1 MIYYFWSVKKERGR
15 FMNQNLPIEI
25 SLHKVRDFC
34 LKWKIK
40 EFALF
45 GSILRDDFN
54 PIESDIDILVSFI
67 NGNNISLFDMIEMKE
82 ELENLYQRKVD
93 IVNKESIEKS
103 KNPYRKKEIL
113 ENFKVIYDEAA

>member
-1 MIYYFWSVKKERGR
+1 M
-15 FMNQNLPIEI
+15 
-25 SLHKVRDFC
+25 
-34 LKWKIK
+34 
-40 EFALF
+40 ALF

>member
-1 MIYYFWSVKKERGR
+1 
-15 FMNQNLPIEI
+15 MNQNLPIEI